1 MANDIKTTT
10 TADITFSPSEG
21 ESLADYLA
29 CLSDSLSTLPGNP
42 EFKKLLSAGGD
53 IRLVI
58 NGISDASKEVSNE
71 AAEEEVEDFDLEEFL
86 DKKVTQFCAENSE
99 LMIQLGTD
107 VMRDMIYDFFEQ
119 LTGVPLRN
127 DDVEE
132 EEEDEEALSEF
143 AQALLKELK

>member
-29 CLSDSLSTLPGNP
+29 CLRDSLSTLPCNP

-53 IRLVI
+53 MRLVI
-58 NGISDASKEVSNE
+58 NGISNASKEVSSE
-71 AAEEEVEDFDLEEFL
+71 AVEEEDFDLEEFL
-86 DKKVTQFCAENSE
+86 DKKVTQFCAENPE

-119 LTGVPLRN
+119 LTGVPIR
-127 DDVEE
+127 DDDA

>member
-29 CLSDSLSTLPGNP
+29 CLRDSLSTLPCNP

-53 IRLVI
+53 MRLVI
-58 NGISDASKEVSNE
+58 NGISNASKEVSNE
-71 AAEEEVEDFDLEEFL
+71 AVEEEDFDLEEFL
-86 DKKVTQFCAENSE
+86 DKKVTQFCAENPE

-119 LTGVPLRN
+119 LTGVPIR
-127 DDVEE
+127 DDDA